1 MKIHKYVGPDVHQ
14 VDTTVGIA
22 EGDRNGEVRHYGEV
36 SSDLV
41 STERAL
47 RKIKGENGIL
57 HVVYEAGPSGFVLYR
72 HLTRLG
78 IDCTVVAPSK
88 TPQPKGGRQ
97 KTNRRDAMQ

>member
-1 MKIHKYVGPDVHQ
+1 MDVAVIPTTKCEDKHMKIHKYVGLDVHKEK
-14 VDTTVGIA
+14 TTVGVA

-57 HVVYEAGPSGFVLYR
+57 YVVYEVGPSGSSSIG
-72 HLTRLG
+72 T
-78 IDCTVVAPSK
+78 
-88 TPQPKGGRQ
+88 
-97 KTNRRDAMQ
+97 